1 MSYEKVYSTK
11 NKKEDGFL
19 FWLNDSHS
27 YIIDTKYKVK
37 SKVFLTKLFYE
48 LQKIGEIKADAQL
61 TDEALKFIS
70 YHTQKVKFWLEQW
83 NDKTTEE
90 RQDYWCFEG
99 KNFNTFILRNFRDR
113 VFITI

>member
-1 MSYEKVYSTK
+1 MSYEKVYSTE

-61 TDEALKFIS
+61 TDEALKFIILRGRKLRCFS
-70 YHTQKVKFWLEQW
+70 IGDECPHRKVKS
-83 NDKTTEE
+83 
-90 RQDYWCFEG
+90 
-99 KNFNTFILRNFRDR
+99 
-113 VFITI
+113 